1 MTSAYLLTQ
10 LQNNNM
16 QQHKNQTTLITAG
29 FILASITFFV
39 IFVASFMALKMKPER
54 SNVADTATPS
64 DIIQETIK
72 DGVVED
78 NGDKKFYI
86 DGEVQTN
93 TWSEGEDGKLYYT
106 GVNGRIS
113 TGRVEIGGTTYY
125 FNDDGSLYT
134 GWKLAAN
141 HWFYFTKDGA
151 ATGYQKIKDE
161 YGNIHEYYFDDHGYL
176 VTDAE
181 TPDGRVAD
189 EDGYL
194 DSATNDDADLECFEY
209 SGSDNI
215 VPGELSGIQV
225 SGEPAEFYMLSIA
238 GETSGG
244 QIVMGDR
251 GRAYGL
257 CQFDYRY
264 DLVDFMKWAYNT
276 HAALWSGFSPY
287 LSYHTGSEELVG
299 NQGIENAFLNARN
312 INYEAAISDE
322 LLFMRQRYWDTFQVQ
337 MNNAGFHLSERHIA
351 VSAAMFS
358 VNVNCGA
365 QAAVFISNLS
375 PEMSDV
381 ELICGTYKLRNTVL
395 AEQAVGR
402 YGRKGTSGRYLFS
415 EPQMALDLYHGYT
428 TIDTAKNYGSG
439 VQWCK
444 NIFSDS
450 VTTAAISG
458 TSPEWSEA
466 VSETESST
474 ECTESSIDGSAEETT
489 SESLSETGIKND
501 NSDGLTESVSA
512 PDDPSDEIP
521 SETMPF
527 ILKFESPAA

>member
-141 HWFYFTKDGA
+141 HWFYFTRDGA
-151 ATGYQKIKDE
+151 ATGYQTIKDE
-161 YGNIHEYYFDDHGYL
+161 YGNAHEYYFDDHGYL

-189 EDGYL
+189 EDG
-194 DSATNDDADLECFEY
+194 
-209 SGSDNI
+209 
-215 VPGELSGIQV
+215 
-225 SGEPAEFYMLSIA
+225 
-238 GETSGG
+238 
-244 QIVMGDR
+244 
-251 GRAYGL
+251 
-257 CQFDYRY
+257 
-264 DLVDFMKWAYNT
+264 
-276 HAALWSGFSPY
+276 
-287 LSYHTGSEELVG
+287 
-299 NQGIENAFLNARN
+299 
-312 INYEAAISDE
+312 
-322 LLFMRQRYWDTFQVQ
+322 
-337 MNNAGFHLSERHIA
+337 
-351 VSAAMFS
+351 
-358 VNVNCGA
+358 
-365 QAAVFISNLS
+365 
-375 PEMSDV
+375 
-381 ELICGTYKLRNTVL
+381 
-395 AEQAVGR
+395 
-402 YGRKGTSGRYLFS
+402 
-415 EPQMALDLYHGYT
+415 
-428 TIDTAKNYGSG
+428 
-439 VQWCK
+439 
-444 NIFSDS
+444 
-450 VTTAAISG
+450 
-458 TSPEWSEA
+458 
-466 VSETESST
+466 
-474 ECTESSIDGSAEETT
+474 
-489 SESLSETGIKND
+489 
-501 NSDGLTESVSA
+501 
-512 PDDPSDEIP
+512 
-521 SETMPF
+521 
-527 ILKFESPAA
+527 